1 MMGSKFHNRSSRG
14 WRRAGLAALVGL
26 AVVIGGSGMSM
37 AADDDPNDD
46 MPDTKFLRSLMKGL
60 GLKRDG
66 EAGIEYRERS
76 PLVLP
81 PGRDL
86 PAPAAAGNAKKD
98 AAWPVD
104 PDVKR
109 AKERK
114 AANKRP
120 AVYNA
125 DAEEGARPALPQ
137 ELNRPNPPSARRDS
151 GGPARSAEEQE
162 APSTQKELGSKNIF
176 SKVFGPSEEY
186 ATFAGE
192 PARGSLTEP
201 PRGYRTPSPHQ
212 PYGVGKEKWK
222 PTSAGQHEEVR

>member
-1 MMGSKFHNRSSRG
+1 MMRSSIRNG
-14 WRRAGLAALVGL
+14 SSRRWRRAGLAALVGL
-26 AVVIGGSGMSM
+26 AVVIGGNDTSM
-37 AADDDPNDD
+37 ADDNDE

-60 GLKRDG
+60 GLRKDG
-66 EAGIEYRERS
+66 EGGIEYRERS

-86 PAPAAAGNAKKD
+86 PAPAAAGDAKKS

-114 AANKRP
+114 AASKRP
-120 AVYNA
+120 AVTNP
-125 DAEEGARPALPQ
+125 DAEDGARPALPQ
-137 ELNRPNPPSARRDS
+137 ELNRPNAPVRRES
-151 GGPARSAEEQE
+151 GGPARSAEESE
-162 APSTQKELGSKNIF
+162 APSTQKELGTKNIF
-176 SKVFGPSEEY
+176 SKMFGPSEEY
-186 ATFAGE
+186 TTFAGE
-192 PARGSLTEP
+192 PSRGSLTEP

-222 PTSAGQHEEVR
+222 PATAGQHEEVR